1 MLSVPPQ
8 AVGGA
13 AGGAGGGAQ
22 AGAVRDA
29 EHQSTDVGEEEVVAE
44 VASKTKVNGMSP
56 ENATTRASKSKM
68 SNSRGAPPRRRCN
81 GARTA
86 HADVHAGMWTYSQ

>member
-1 MLSVPPQ
+1 MLLSVPPQ

-13 AGGAGGGAQ
+13 AGDAGGGAQ

-29 EHQSTDVGEEEVVAE
+29 EHQSTDVGEGEVVAR

-56 ENATTRASKSKM
+56 ENTTTRISKSKV
-68 SNSRGAPPRRRCN
+68 SNPRGAPPRRRCS

-86 HADVHAGMWTYSQ
+86 QAEVRAGT

>member
-1 MLSVPPQ
+1 MLSAPPQ
-8 AVGGA
+8 AVGVA

-29 EHQSTDVGEEEVVAE
+29 EHQFTDVGEEEVVAGA
-44 VASKTKVNGMSP
+44 ASEIKVNGMSP
-56 ENATTRASKSKM
+56 ENATTRISKSRV
-68 SNSRGAPPRRRCN
+68 SNPRGAPPRRRCR

-86 HADVHAGMWTYSQ
+86 RADVHAGMRTYSQ